1 MNKHM
6 RLAVLALFITCSMPA
21 MARDSATGSVA
32 SVAVVSIAPASV
44 AVVSAYVGSAM
55 VVESVT
61 VIGDV
66 VEIALK
72 GAANASRAVLTLTV
86 DSVKAASVGVGHSVK
101 VVAEGTGYLLVASG
115 KVLCFVPGEAEQ
127 DLVRSS
133 HSK

>member
-1 MNKHM
+1 MKMNL
-6 RLAVLALFITCSMPA
+6 RLVVLALFMACSMPG

-32 SVAVVSIAPASV
+32 SVAVVSIAPASI

-66 VEIALK
+66 VEIVLK
-72 GAANASRAVLTLTV
+72 GAANASRAVLTLTA
-86 DSVKAASVGVGHSVK
+86 DSVKAASVGVGHSLK

-127 DLVRSS
+127 ALVRSS
-133 HSK
+133 RSN